1 MSSEMLHLEW
11 DNFRDNLVNSIA
23 NFKEKQFADVIL
35 ACEDRQ
41 VMTHKL
47 VLAASSP
54 VLQAMLVKYPHPQPL
69 IFLRGVKYVDLKA
82 FLDFIYSGQVELEQ
96 ERLEDFLQLGKDL
109 QVKGLT
115 KEVEDGDA
123 HSDAPNEAFVTSVGQ
138 DRAKVK
144 GITWFPDGFQP
155 NRPKSFSMKANGQNT
170 PGTKSNVRN
179 DVENRVFEDTE
190 IPVTEDDTREKLQ
203 MSGND
208 NVVNICP
215 QGTLQEVLKSLSRG
229 EKRFHSA
236 VTPSTESSV
245 VESLCL
251 IDAEVLGDHFSVVE
265 FPEDSFRESRC
276 DDKET
281 LKLNTGSEQSYPGN
295 LPDFVEELKE
305 GDGKKVTY
313 VCKLCRKSKAQ
324 KGVLLKHIESAH
336 FPGTFTHTCKFCA
349 KMVKTKSALDSHLH
363 SCNNRFFQVN
373 NNNNKTK
380 A

>member
-23 NFKEKQFADVIL
+23 NFKEKHFADVIL

-82 FLDFIYSGQVELEQ
+82 LLDFIYSGQVELEQ
-96 ERLEDFLQLGKDL
+96 GRLEDFLQLGKDL

-115 KEVEDGDA
+115 KELEDGDA
-123 HSDAPNEAFVTSVGQ
+123 PSDTPNEVFVESVGQ
-138 DRAKVK
+138 DKAKVK

-155 NRPKSFSMKANGQNT
+155 IRPKSFSMKANGQNT
-170 PGTKSNVRN
+170 PGTKPSVRN
-179 DVENRVFEDTE
+179 DVENRVFEDTK
-190 IPVTEDDTREKLQ
+190 ITVTEDATREKLQ
-203 MSGND
+203 MSGKD
-208 NVVNICP
+208 NVANICP
-215 QGTLQEVLKSLSRG
+215 QGTLQEVLKSLSTG

-236 VTPSTESSV
+236 ATPSTESSV
-245 VESLCL
+245 VESHCI
-251 IDAEVLGDHFSVVE
+251 IDAEVLDE
-265 FPEDSFRESRC
+265 FPEDSCRENRC
-276 DDKET
+276 NDKEN
-281 LKLNTGSEQSYPGN
+281 LNTGSDQSYPGN
-295 LPDFVEELKE
+295 FPDFVEELKE